1 MVIQLFLSVLLAGT
15 AILVG
20 FQRST
25 SRLLRSVVLCVIAF
39 GAFLVWFPEVTD
51 RFAEAFG
58 VGRGADL
65 VLYVWVVITLA
76 LIVFLYLKL
85 AALSRRT
92 TQLAR
97 AIALTNPQGDE
108 RRDDEAGP

>member
-1 MVIQLFLSVLLAGT
+1 MMIQAFLSVLLGGT

-25 SRLLRSVVLCVIAF
+25 SRLLRAMVLGVIAF
-39 GAFLVWFPEVTD
+39 GAFLVWFPGLTD
-51 RFAEAFG
+51 RFAAVFG

-65 VLYVWVVITLA
+65 VMYIWVVITLA
-76 LIVFLYLKL
+76 LIVFLYLRL

-97 AIALTNPQGDE
+97 SIALSNARGEEHRDE
-108 RRDDEAGP
+108 GAGP